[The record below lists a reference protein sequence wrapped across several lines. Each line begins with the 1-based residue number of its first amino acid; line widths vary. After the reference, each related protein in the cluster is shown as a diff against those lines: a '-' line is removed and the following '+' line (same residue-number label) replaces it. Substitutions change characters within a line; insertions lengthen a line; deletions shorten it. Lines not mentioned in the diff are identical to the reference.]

1 MIFDRALARLA
12 AAVSPAQPQAAAS
25 PAVTATAPQAGRAA
39 RPRPALPAMPAVPAK
54 PAPLPAPAPASSR
67 QRVADLIASHGV
79 DMQADSEAARIRKL
93 TCFDALTGLPNRL
106 LFREQLD
113 LLLRLARRN
122 RHSVAV
128 LLADLDDYRRIKL
141 SLGHGR
147 SDELVRLLAQRLQ
160 AALRGSDLVLAGAV
174 MDRSGA
180 LARLSG
186 TEFAIV
192 LSELTDPHDA
202 LRVAQRLREAANV
215 ALNLGGIEVYPTVSI
230 GIALSSPNG
239 GENGGNTGQG
249 DGGETGGSADTPER
263 LLEHADLALG
273 FAREQGRDRTH
284 FYDPA
289 MDATATNRIEIES
302 GLRTGLVE
310 RQFALEFQARVD
322 GRNGVASSSEALLRW
337 HHPQRGLLAPG
348 AFIEVAEQSQLI
360 VPIGQWVLEA
370 ACRQNRLWQQDGVA
384 TIPVGVNVSAHQV
397 CRPDF
402 VPSVARALELSG
414 LEPRWLELEV
424 TESALLMDTAGALRA
439 LGAVKQLGVR
449 LAIDDFGTGYSSL
462 SYLRDFPFDVLKIDR
477 SFTQRLPHDARTAA
491 ITQGIIE
498 LSHRL
503 GMEVVAEGVETEEQR
518 QALLSY
524 GCVQM
529 QGFLFSRPAAP
540 SALAQVWSQP
550 LPGDLLRRRA

>member
-1 MIFDRALARLA
+1 MMFERAWSRLK
-12 AAVSPAQPQAAAS
+12 PGAS
-25 PAVTATAPQAGRAA
+25 PAVGRASAVNEPAASLPVASPTVAGRGAAAPLPRAA
-39 RPRPALPAMPAVPAK
+39 RPAQLPPLASPQREPPPADSPRKRM
-54 PAPLPAPAPASSR
+54 S
-67 QRVADLIASHGV
+67 DLLASHGV
-79 DMQADSEAARIRKL
+79 DPQAASENARIRKL

-113 LLLRLARRN
+113 LVLRLAQRQG
-122 RHSVAV
+122 HTVAV
-128 LLADLDDYRRIKL
+128 LLADLDNFRRIKL
-141 SLGHGR
+141 SLGHSR
-147 SDELVRLLAQRLQ
+147 SDELVKVVAQRLHS
-160 AALRGSDLVLAGAV
+160 ALRGSDLVAAGPAL
-174 MDRSGA
+174 DRSGA
-180 LARLSG
+180 LARLAG

-192 LSELTDPHDA
+192 LSQLRSPQDA
-202 LRVAQRLREAANV
+202 ARVAQRLREAASS
-215 ALNLGGIEVYPTVSI
+215 ALLLGGIEVFPTVSI
-230 GIALSSPNG
+230 GIALS
-239 GENGGNTGQG
+239 NT
-249 DGGETGGSADTPER
+249 DGTTPEL
-263 LLEHADLALG
+263 LLERADLALG
-273 FAREQGRDRTH
+273 FAREQGRDRTN
-284 FYDPA
+284 FYDLA
-289 MDATATNRIEIES
+289 MDATAASRIEIES
-302 GLRTGLVE
+302 GLRNALTE

-322 GRNGVASSSEALLRW
+322 GRTGAATSSEALLRW
-337 HHPQRGLLAPG
+337 NHPLRGLLAPG

-360 VPIGQWVLEA
+360 VPIGHWVLEA
-370 ACRQNRLWQQDGVA
+370 ACRQNKQWQDSGTA
-384 TIPVGVNVSAHQV
+384 TLPVGVNVSAHQV

-414 LEPRWLELEV
+414 LAPRWLELEV

-439 LGAVKQLGVR
+439 LAAVKQLGVR

-503 GMEVVAEGVETEEQR
+503 GMEVVAEGVETQEQCE
-518 QALLSY
+518 ALLSY

-540 SALAQVWSQP
+540 SALHDVWRPP

>member
-1 MIFDRALARLA
+1 M
-12 AAVSPAQPQAAAS
+12 
-25 PAVTATAPQAGRAA
+25 
-39 RPRPALPAMPAVPAK
+39 
-54 PAPLPAPAPASSR
+54 
-67 QRVADLIASHGV
+67 ASHGV
-79 DMQADSEAARIRKL
+79 DMQADGESARIRRL
-93 TCFDALTGLPNRL
+93 TCFDSLTGLPNRL

-113 LLLRLARRN
+113 LVLRLAQRN

-128 LLADLDDYRRIKL
+128 LLADVDDFRRIKL
-141 SLGHGR
+141 SLGHQR
-147 SDELVRLLAQRLQ
+147 SDELVKALAQRLQ
-160 AALRGSDLVLAGAV
+160 LALRSSDLVVASAV
-174 MDRSGA
+174 LDRSGA
-180 LARLSG
+180 LARLAG

-192 LSELTDPHDA
+192 LSQLADPQDA
-202 LRVAQRLREAANV
+202 ARVALRLREAARA
-215 ALNLGGIEVYPTVSI
+215 ALQLGGAEVFPTISI
-230 GIALSSPNG
+230 GIALSHS
-239 GENGGNTGQG
+239 G
-249 DGGETGGSADTPER
+249 DATPES
-263 LLEHADLALG
+263 LLEQADLALG
-273 FAREQGRDRTH
+273 VAREQGRDRTN
-284 FYDPA
+284 FYDAA
-289 MDATATNRIEIES
+289 MDAAASSRIELEG
-302 GLRTGLVE
+302 GLRNALAD
-310 RQFALEFQARVD
+310 RQFELEFQARVD
-322 GRNGVASSSEALLRW
+322 GRTGAASSSEALLRW
-337 HHPQRGLLAPG
+337 RHPQRGVLAPG

-360 VPIGQWVLEA
+360 VPIGHWVLEA
-370 ACRQNRLWQQDGVA
+370 ACQQNRAWQDSGIA
-384 TIPVGVNVSAHQV
+384 AIPVGVNVSAHQV

-414 LEPRWLELEV
+414 LAPHWLELEV

-477 SFTQRLPHDARTAA
+477 SFTQRLPQDARTAA

-540 SALAQVWSQP
+540 HALADVWRQP
-550 LPGDLLRRRA
+550 VAGDLVRRRA